1 MKRPRH
7 TYPARFKNGGE
18 EVDEPV
24 GEFGAVV
31 VVENVFHYRPFKPL
45 VEGDNVFGRWVH
57 GTEINQPL
65 ETTDPSIDTKHC
77 IIRVERK
84 KNGQLRWL
92 LRDAPS
98 NTGTFYMNDILR
110 DQDRMPLSDGDI
122 VTIGATT
129 MIFRAPQDDSDFIS
143 LNQ

>member
-31 VVENVFHYRPFKPL
+31 VVENVFHYRQFKPL
-45 VEGDNVFGRWVH
+45 VEGDNVFGR
-57 GTEINQPL
+57 
-65 ETTDPSIDTKHC
+65 
-77 IIRVERK
+77 RVERK

-122 VTIGATT
+122 ITIGATT